1 MNYNYIGSIKG
12 ASLVVKKRQRK
23 RGRSKNVY
31 YLGMAYEIYDKHA
44 DEITRTLTGFGGM
57 SDGTR
62 NNFMFTKRPADE
74 KAWAWF
80 LLKFA

>member
-31 YLGMAYEIYDKHA
+31 YLGMVPEGLIL
-44 DEITRTLTGFGGM
+44 IL
-57 SDGTR
+57 
-62 NNFMFTKRPADE
+62 
-74 KAWAWF
+74 
-80 LLKFA
+80 